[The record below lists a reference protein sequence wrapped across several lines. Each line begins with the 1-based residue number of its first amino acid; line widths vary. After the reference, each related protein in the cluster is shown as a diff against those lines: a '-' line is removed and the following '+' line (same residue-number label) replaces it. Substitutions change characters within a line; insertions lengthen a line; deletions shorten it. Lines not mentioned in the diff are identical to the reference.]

1 MHWIADTVRY
11 YLLAWGY
18 GAIVVGLVGE
28 DSGLPLPGETVLFF
42 ASFLA
47 YKGEY
52 FSLPWVILMGI
63 ASSATGDN
71 LGYLFGR
78 KAGRKLIEHWK
89 SVLHIRELDL
99 AEGEELM
106 RRHGS
111 LAIFLARW
119 IWGFR
124 IMAGPLAGILEMAW
138 TKFTIFNLLG
148 AATWACTIASIGY
161 LFGRFTTIY
170 SFFEKAD
177 LTLTAAIAILSIY
190 WWHRY
195 RKNIGLGTKRTPR
208 QP

>member
-1 MHWIADTVRY
+1 MHWIVDTVRY

-28 DSGLPLPGETVLFF
+28 DSGLPLPGETVLIF
-42 ASFLA
+42 AGFLA

-52 FSLPWVILMGI
+52 FSLPWVILVGV

-71 LGYLFGR
+71 LGYFFGR
-78 KAGRKLIEHWK
+78 NAGRRLIGHWR
-89 SVLHIRELDL
+89 SILHITEIDL
-99 AEGEELM
+99 AGGEELM

-124 IMAGPLAGILEMAW
+124 IIAGPLAGFLEMSW
-138 TKFTIFNLLG
+138 IRFTVYNLLG
-148 AATWACTIASIGY
+148 AATWASTIAVLGY
-161 LFGRFTTIY
+161 LFGQFTTIY

-177 LTLTAAIAILSIY
+177 LLLTAVVGVLGIY

-195 RKNIGLGTKRTPR
+195 RKRISLKLPGRR
-208 QP
+208 R

>member
-1 MHWIADTVRY
+1 MHWIVDTVRY

-18 GAIVVGLVGE
+18 GAIVVGLLGE

-52 FSLPWVILMGI
+52 FRLPWVIAAGM
-63 ASSATGDN
+63 ASSAAGDN
-71 LGYLFGR
+71 LGYLLGR
-78 KAGRKLIEHWK
+78 KAGRRLIGHWR
-89 SVLHIRELDL
+89 SVLHITDRDL
-99 AEGEELM
+99 AGGEDLM

-124 IMAGPLAGILEMAW
+124 IMAGPLAGILEMEW
-138 TKFTIFNLLG
+138 MRFTIFNVLG
-148 AATWACTIASIGY
+148 AATWASTIACLGY

-170 SFFEKAD
+170 EFFEKAD
-177 LTLTAAIAILSIY
+177 LTLTVAVAVLSAY

-195 RKNIGLGTKRTPR
+195 RRKIKIEPTEG
-208 QP
+208 QH

>member
-1 MHWIADTVRY
+1 MHWIVDTIRY

-18 GAIVVGLVGE
+18 GAIVIGLVGE

-47 YKGEY
+47 FKGEY
-52 FSLPWVILMGI
+52 FSLPWVIVVGAL
-63 ASSATGDN
+63 SSAAGDN
-71 LGYLFGR
+71 IGYLFGR
-78 KAGRKLIEHWK
+78 KAGRRLRGHWR
-89 SVLHIRELDL
+89 SILRITDRDL
-99 AEGEELM
+99 AGGEELM
-106 RRHGS
+106 RKHGA

-138 TKFTIFNLLG
+138 TRFTIFNLLG
-148 AATWACTIASIGY
+148 AATWACTIASLGF

-170 SFFEKAD
+170 GFFEKVD
-177 LTLTAAIAILSIY
+177 LTLTAAVAVLSAY

-195 RKNIGLGTKRTPR
+195 RSRIRMKPTREQR
-208 QP
+208 